1 MKKILGNLR
10 KTIQENNL
18 IKDND
23 KVAVGVSGGK
33 DSMLLLYALK
43 KLQRFSPI
51 PFEMEAFFVN
61 IGFKDFPIN
70 IIEDFCKSIDVPL
83 NIIDSQISEVVFDIR
98 NESNPCSLCANMRRG
113 VLHDAVVKKGFK
125 ILALGHH
132 QDDAVET
139 LFMNMIYTGRIN
151 TFQMNTYLSRKDI
164 NVIRPFI
171 TATEKDIIHVAK
183 ENNIPVA
190 NNPCPI
196 DKHTKREEIKSL
208 LNEFYTRYPESRKNF
223 VTAISNSKQVQLIK

>member
-1 MKKILGNLR
+1 
-10 KTIQENNL
+10 
-18 IKDND
+18 
-23 KVAVGVSGGK
+23 
-33 DSMLLLYALK
+33 
-43 KLQRFSPI
+43 
-51 PFEMEAFFVN
+51 
-61 IGFKDFPIN
+61 
-70 IIEDFCKSIDVPL
+70 
-83 NIIDSQISEVVFDIR
+83 
-98 NESNPCSLCANMRRG
+98 
-113 VLHDAVVKKGFK
+113 
-125 ILALGHH
+125 
-132 QDDAVET
+132 
-139 LFMNMIYTGRIN
+139 
-151 TFQMNTYLSRKDI
+151 MNTYLSRKDI